1 LVAEAQAARFA
12 RCLLV
17 DGSFVTIKPDPNDI
31 DLVLVLPFF
40 EQVRG
45 QRDLR
50 KGILR
55 LWL

>member
-1 LVAEAQAARFA
+1 VEYREVIA
-12 RCLLV
+12 
-17 DGSFVTIKPDPNDI
+17 
-31 DLVLVLPFF
+31 FF

-50 KGILR
+50 KGVLR